1 MHYSKCF
8 TTITMLNLL
17 ASNSL
22 IYHSKFFLCDGL
34 KIADS
39 KSRRLA
45 MRINLVILILVL
57 LFIPSV
63 SLADD
68 SLITLKEL
76 EQEALNNN
84 PKILMTIKRVESA
97 EEKKSLASALPNP
110 MVGYMVQNVGS
121 PGPWTVGI
129 QDMSMQGV
137 VFTQEIPFP
146 GKLGT
151 KERIAGKEEEQ
162 TEQGARETKLNVLN
176 SLRSAYYEYF
186 LAFKS
191 TEILDQT
198 KDLLKDFQRIAET
211 RYATGQGMQQDVIR
225 AQLEVTAIM
234 DRLAEEE
241 QKKEVQASVINSLV
255 GRNPLAPLGRP
266 EELPRT
272 TPAVTV
278 DEMAAM
284 AMEHSPMLQGKQRM
298 VEQSR
303 EELSLSRREY
313 LPDMV
318 VSGGWFFRG
327 SEKPDVWQASVMFK
341 IPLYFWNTATGVNAA
356 SADLSAA
363 SYEYDAERLATLA
376 RVRSLYSTVKT
387 AEHHI
392 QLYEVAIIPEAKLSL
407 QSATANY
414 QVGKTNFMSLLE
426 SENMLLTYQLME
438 QEELVNLNKTMSM
451 LGEITGE
458 EHEN

>member
-1 MHYSKCF
+1 
-8 TTITMLNLL
+8 
-17 ASNSL
+17 
-22 IYHSKFFLCDGL
+22 
-34 KIADS
+34 
-39 KSRRLA
+39 
-45 MRINLVILILVL
+45 MRINLVIFIMVVL
-57 LFIPSV
+57 FVPSV

-68 SLITLKEL
+68 SIVTLKDL

-84 PKILMTIKRVESA
+84 PEILMIKKRVESA
-97 EEKKSLASALPNP
+97 EDKKSLASALPDP
-110 MVGYMVQNVGS
+110 KIGYMVQNVGS
-121 PGPWTVGI
+121 PGPWTVGV
-129 QDMSMQGV
+129 QDMSMQGM

-151 KERIAGKEEEQ
+151 KGRIAGKEEEQ
-162 TEQGARETKLNVLN
+162 VEEGAREIKLKVLN
-176 SLRSAYYEYF
+176 NLRSAYYEYF

-191 TEILDQT
+191 TEILDRT
-198 KDLLKDFQRIAET
+198 KELLKDFQRIAET
-211 RYATGQGMQQDVIR
+211 RYATGQGIQQDVIR
-225 AQLEVTAIM
+225 AQLEVSAIM

-241 QKKEVQASVINSLV
+241 QKKETEASVINSLV

-266 EELPRT
+266 DELPMK

-284 AMEHSPMLQGKQRM
+284 AMEHSPMLQGKQQM

-327 SEKPDVWQASVMFK
+327 SEKPDVWQATVMFK

-376 RVRSLYSTVKT
+376 QVRGLYSQVKT

-392 QLYEVAIIPEAKLSL
+392 QLYEAGIIPEAKLSL
-407 QSATANY
+407 ESATSNY
-414 QVGKTNFMSLLE
+414 QVGKTDFMSLLE
-426 SENMLLTYQLME
+426 SENILLKYQLME